1 MTRITV
7 DSELRN
13 KLLDLSE
20 PLDFYDESG
29 RIIGMFVPISA
40 AAPPGYREPPLSDEE
55 WARRQQEP
63 GFTTDELFCSIETAV
78 KFRLEWKQ
86 TATDELVCHVG

>member
-13 KLLDLSE
+13 KLLDLNE

-29 RIIGMFVPISA
+29 RMIGMFVPISA
-40 AAPPGYREPPLSDEE
+40 AAPPGYSEPPLSEEE
-55 WARRQQEP
+55 WARRQQES
-63 GFTTDELFCSIETAV
+63 GFTTDEVLA
-78 KFRLEWKQ
+78 RLKQ
-86 TATDELVCHVG
+86 L